1 MKTIEF
7 ILKAL
12 CNGLV
17 IWLLWGWFAAGII
30 GPSLSFFQVLGLYML
45 FLLFVENQG
54 TVSKCSIEKD
64 GFFNQNTIA
73 DTLLEIANKPL
84 IVLGMGY
91 FATLS
96 M

>member
-1 MKTIEF
+1 MDCFSRSYVKEGESRKIT
-7 ILKAL
+7 L
-12 CNGLV
+12 NDR
-17 IWLLWGWFAAGII
+17 
-30 GPSLSFFQVLGLYML
+30 L
-45 FLLFVENQG
+45 FLRSDRLNANEQQG

-73 DTLLEIANKPL
+73 ETLLEIANKPL

-91 FATLS
+91 FAKLS